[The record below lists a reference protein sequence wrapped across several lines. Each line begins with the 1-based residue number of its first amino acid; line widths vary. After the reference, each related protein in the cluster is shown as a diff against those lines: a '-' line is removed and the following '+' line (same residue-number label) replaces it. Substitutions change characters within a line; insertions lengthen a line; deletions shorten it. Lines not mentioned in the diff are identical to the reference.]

1 MRLSRLAVRVRPS
14 MHSAVDSFYSDGLVG
29 MLLARERL
37 SGARGVRARQLA
49 PPVIPGHHLRPCFD
63 PAGIVARVA
72 LGLHSEEAFVFSPTK
87 TGLAWGA
94 RACKAALSGLKRCI
108 LRNTKATLSILYL
121 LLLKMLCASW
131 PTRMFLRRRAE

>member
-1 MRLSRLAVRVRPS
+1 MRLSRLAVRVRVRPS

-94 RACKAALSGLKRCI
+94 RARARQLILSEALSRGVKGAFCVTPRQRCPFF
-108 LRNTKATLSILYL
+108 TFS
-121 LLLKMLCASW
+121 C
-131 PTRMFLRRRAE
+131 

>member
-1 MRLSRLAVRVRPS
+1 
-14 MHSAVDSFYSDGLVG
+14 

-94 RACKAALSGLKRCI
+94 RVCKGTSFCARLSLGGKRCI

-121 LLLKMLCASW
+121 LLLKILCASW
-131 PTRMFLRRRAE
+131 PTRMVLRRRAE